1 MRLGFLFALL
11 ICISV
16 QAQDSAKTLPIT
28 TEVGPPKYKIKV
40 NLFDQSVF
48 SLPCI
53 KFHNEIL
60 IGGKKSENY
69 NYVSADLGYNF
80 YSNDEN
86 IKAKGIYTG
95 LRFNHYLPSY
105 GDGLKAVSFGIF
117 YQYTA
122 LNDYLKT
129 EKYYPG
135 LGYFSVYEKMRYN
148 KQRYGANIEVLK
160 QYRLYGP
167 LFFEWSLSVGMIFME
182 TKTPERVTQT
192 TFVNGVSFKKNID
205 LPTVGF
211 GLKVGYLLY

>member
-1 MRLGFLFALL
+1 
-11 ICISV
+11 
-16 QAQDSAKTLPIT
+16 
-28 TEVGPPKYKIKV
+28 VGG
-40 NLFDQSVF
+40 QS
-48 SLPCI
+48 S
-53 KFHNEIL
+53 
-60 IGGKKSENY
+60 SNY
-69 NYVSADLGYNF
+69 NYVSADLGYNY
-80 YSNDEN
+80 YSQDEQ
-86 IKAKGIYTG
+86 IGAKGIYTG

-105 GDGLKAVSFGIF
+105 GSSLKAISIGAF

-135 LGYFSVYEKMRYN
+135 LGYYSVYEKMRYN

-167 LFFEWSLSVGMIFME
+167 LFFEWSLSVGLIFME

-205 LPTVGF
+205 LPSVGF
-211 GLKVGYLLY
+211 GLKVGYSLF